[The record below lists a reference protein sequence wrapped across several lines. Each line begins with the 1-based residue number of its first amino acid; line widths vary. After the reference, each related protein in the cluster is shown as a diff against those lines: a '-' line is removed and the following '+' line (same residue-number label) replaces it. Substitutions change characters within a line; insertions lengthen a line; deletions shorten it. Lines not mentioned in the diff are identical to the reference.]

1 MRDQADKLRKM
12 ALNLKQEIEAEI
24 SRELKHSRVVVIS
37 SGKGGVGK
45 STLALN
51 MSINLC
57 TRGKR
62 VVLMDADMGLANLD
76 VMLGIVPEYNI
87 YHLLQGK
94 KSIEDISLSGPK
106 GLKIIPGG
114 SGISELANLA
124 DIELNRLL
132 MELRKLDGI
141 YDYMIIDTGA
151 GISRSVMNFLLAA
164 EDIIII
170 TIPEPTAITDAYSLV
185 KNVARD
191 SFAGSIYLVVNK
203 VANDSEGILVAEKF
217 KLVCKKFLSC
227 EIKPL
232 GHIVDEPAIG
242 EGIRRQK
249 AFIEIYPRITAS
261 RNIVAIVDRL
271 IASSDEKNLALE
283 PKRGGIRY
291 FFEKV
296 AGLIK

>member
-141 YDYMIIDTGA
+141 YD
-151 GISRSVMNFLLAA
+151 
-164 EDIIII
+164 
-170 TIPEPTAITDAYSLV
+170 
-185 KNVARD
+185 
-191 SFAGSIYLVVNK
+191 
-203 VANDSEGILVAEKF
+203 
-217 KLVCKKFLSC
+217 
-227 EIKPL
+227 
-232 GHIVDEPAIG
+232 
-242 EGIRRQK
+242 
-249 AFIEIYPRITAS
+249 
-261 RNIVAIVDRL
+261 
-271 IASSDEKNLALE
+271 
-283 PKRGGIRY
+283 
-291 FFEKV
+291 
-296 AGLIK
+296 